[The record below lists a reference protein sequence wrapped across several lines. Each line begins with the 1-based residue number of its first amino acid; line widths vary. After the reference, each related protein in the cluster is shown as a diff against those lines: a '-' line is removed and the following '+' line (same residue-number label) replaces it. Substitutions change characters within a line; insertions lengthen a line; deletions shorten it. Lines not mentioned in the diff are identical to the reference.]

1 MKKIW
6 LSPPHMSGKERLYVE
21 EAFVSNWVAPLGPNV
36 SAFEEQL
43 TNYSGR
49 ASVALN
55 SGTAALHLALRLLN
69 IKTDDFVFCQSLTFA
84 GCAFPILYEKA
95 IPVFI
100 DSEASSWNMDPHLL
114 EQALKQYAALGKK
127 PKAIIVV
134 HIYGMP
140 ADMQRISKIAK
151 EYKVALIEDAAEA
164 LGSTY
169 NNIPCGG
176 FGDFS
181 IYSFNGNKIITTSG
195 GGALLCANET
205 MIEKARKLA
214 SQAKEPAAHYEHV
227 EVGYNYRM
235 SNICAGIGRAQMQVL
250 NDRVEKRRSIFKFYK
265 EWLQDIDCIEFQKEN
280 FQSYS
285 NRWLTVASFQLGSN
299 LPQKIRMKLDEHH
312 IESRPVWKPMHLQ
325 PVFKDA
331 PSFVNGVSDRLF
343 ETGICLP
350 SGSALMESDLKQIT
364 SVIKKIAR
372 NETVAV

>member
-100 DSEASSWNMDPHLL
+100 DSEASSWNMDPDLL

-151 EYKVALIEDAAEA
+151 EYKVPLIEDAAEA